1 MAFADHKSPNY
12 VKQTNIFSY
21 AFWSKEKE
29 NTVEIFQYNDLNCI
43 ISKRRCETIIAFHI
57 FFNLNCR
64 IFHIAFTLMAIFE

>member
-29 NTVEIFQYNDLNCI
+29 NTVEIFQYNDLNSI
-43 ISKRRCETIIAFHI
+43 IVRRCETIIAFHI
-57 FFNLNCR
+57 FLILIVEYF
-64 IFHIAFTLMAIFE
+64 I